1 MGIHVTIISI
11 VDSVKIT
18 KLHKNI
24 EKLRRNEEDTSLRI
38 SPNTHKDLVKIQ
50 GSIQIKT
57 GQTTSLDVVLQELIK
72 DYKKRHK

>member
-24 EKLRRNEEDTSLRI
+24 EKLDQNEDDTSLRI
-38 SPNTHKDLVKIQ
+38 SADTHKDLVKIQ
-50 GSIQIKT
+50 GSILIKT
-57 GQTTSLDVVLQELIK
+57 GQLTSLDQVLQELIRN
-72 DYKKRHK
+72 YKKRHR

>member
-24 EKLRRNEEDTSLRI
+24 EKLGRNEEDTSLRI
-38 SPNTHKDLVKIQ
+38 SADTHKDLVKIQ
-50 GSIQIKT
+50 GSIQAKT
-57 GQTTSLDVVLQELIK
+57 GQTTSLDVILQELIK
-72 DYKKRHK
+72 DYKKRHR